1 MLAPI
6 RRGWVLL
13 VAIAFALAPVVPAA
27 AHTDLISSNPDA
39 GSSLDSPPDQ
49 LLMRFAEDILDGG
62 ARVVARDETGA
73 DVPLGPPQVNG
84 AVLSASWP
92 VSADSG
98 RFTVAWRAVGDD
110 GHPLEGQFAFR
121 IRTADEPAVQPSP
134 VAAEEV
140 VAEEP
145 QQGVNLLLP
154 ALLVVVVA
162 AVGFFVW
169 RSRAD

>member
-6 RRGWVLL
+6 RGGWVLL
-13 VAIAFALAPVVPAA
+13 VAVALALVPVLPAA
-27 AHTDLISSNPDA
+27 AHTDLISTNPDA
-39 GSSLDSPPDQ
+39 GSSLDSPPEQ

-62 ARVVARDETGA
+62 ARVVARDESGA
-73 DVPLGPPQVNG
+73 DVALGTPRVDG
-84 AVLSASWP
+84 AVLSAQWP
-92 VSADSG
+92 ATADSG
-98 RFTVAWRAVGDD
+98 RYTVAWRAVGDD
-110 GHPLEGQFAFR
+110 GHPLEGQFAFQ
-121 IRTADEPAVQPSP
+121 IRTAEQPAAQPSP

-140 VAEEP
+140 VADEP

-154 ALLVVVVA
+154 ALLVVVVG